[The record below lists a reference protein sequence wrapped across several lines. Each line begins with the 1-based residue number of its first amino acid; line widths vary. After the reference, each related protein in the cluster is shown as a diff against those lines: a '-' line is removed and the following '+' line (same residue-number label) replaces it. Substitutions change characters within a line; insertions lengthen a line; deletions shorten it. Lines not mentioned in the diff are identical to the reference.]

1 MLSGDPSEVIAKI
14 RAIESGLSSAA
25 KALRQLPA
33 AQAAGSFLEEKLI
46 VSCPPNAAFNG
57 TIAAIDGG
65 IVSETYQ
72 SCELVLFRAVCT
84 AFGYENGLV
93 CRKANHPSGLDG
105 FETALLDSF
114 DESDTMQRD
123 SIIRLRSEIAAARE
137 SVKLFSP
144 SMVFL
149 DGSIFPNP
157 QDRPP
162 KESASFD
169 QFERLLAEYR
179 FLFAECSAANV
190 TLVGVVKDSK
200 SRNYLDALR
209 KSGALSD
216 FYSGHAKFLSSTND
230 SAFLS
235 MALEENERSGLV
247 KLERQD
253 LGRDLCRTTCAATYV
268 KASKYDRPLRLEFS
282 DYAKADAASKAI
294 CGLCK
299 GNSRYAYPAILIEA
313 DLRAAMDPKELEVA
327 YARLCAKVGPDAVSL
342 RRLRRNERP
351 FR

>member
-1 MLSGDPSEVIAKI
+1 MLTDNTSEVITRI
-14 RAIESGLSSAA
+14 RALESGLSAA
-25 KALRQLPA
+25 ASSLRKF
-33 AQAAGSFLEEKLI
+33 QAANAKDAFLGEQPK
-46 VSCPPNAAFNG
+46 VPCPPNAGFTGA
-57 TIAAIDGG
+57 IAAIDGG

-84 AFGYENGLV
+84 AFGYENGKV
-93 CRKANHPSGLDG
+93 SRKANHPSGLDG

-123 SIIRLRSEIAAARE
+123 SIIRLRSEIARARE
-137 SVKLFSP
+137 SIKLFSP

-162 KESASFD
+162 KDSAAFD
-169 QFERLLAEYR
+169 GFERLLAEYR
-179 FLFAECSAANV
+179 FLFAECSAAGV
-190 TLVGVVKDSK
+190 ALVGVVKDSK

-209 KSGALSD
+209 KSEAFSD
-216 FYSGHAKFLSSTND
+216 FYSEHAKFLSSTND

-247 KLERQD
+247 KIERQD
-253 LGRDLCRTTCAATYV
+253 LGRDLCRTTCATTYV

-282 DYAKADAASKAI
+282 DYTNADAASKTI

>member
-1 MLSGDPSEVIAKI
+1 MLKDNTSDVIARI
-14 RAIESGLSSAA
+14 RTLESGLSSAA
-25 KALRQLPA
+25 SALRRL
-33 AQAAGSFLEEKLI
+33 QATSQKEAFLGESPI
-46 VSCPPNAAFNG
+46 VACEPDATFCG
-57 TIAAIDGG
+57 TIAAVDGG
-65 IVSETYQ
+65 IVSEVYQ
-72 SCELVLFRAVCT
+72 SCALVLFRAVCT
-84 AFGYENGLV
+84 AFGYENGRVL
-93 CRKANHPSGLDG
+93 RKANHPSGLDG

-123 SIIRLRSEIAAARE
+123 SIIRLRSEIARARE
-137 SVKLFSP
+137 SIKLFSP

-162 KESASFD
+162 KDSPAFEG
-169 QFERLLAEYR
+169 FERLLAECR
-179 FLFAECSAANV
+179 FLFSECSAADV
-190 TLVGVVKDSK
+190 ALVGVVKDTK
-200 SRNYLDALR
+200 SRNYLDAMR
-209 KSGALSD
+209 KSEALSE

-247 KLERQD
+247 KIERQD
-253 LGRDLCRTTCAATYV
+253 LGRDLCRTTPAATYL
-268 KASKYDRPLRLEFS
+268 KAAKYDRPLRLEFS
-282 DYAKADAASKAI
+282 DYTKAGAASRVI

-313 DLRAAMDPKELEVA
+313 DLRAAMDPRELEVA

>member
-1 MLSGDPSEVIAKI
+1 MLKDNTSEVIARI
-14 RAIESGLSSAA
+14 RTIESGLSAA
-25 KALRQLPA
+25 ASGLRQQAIAPKETFLGEPA
-33 AQAAGSFLEEKLI
+33 IL
-46 VSCPPNAAFNG
+46 SCPPNASFSG

-84 AFGYENGLV
+84 AFGYENGKV

-123 SIIRLRSEIAAARE
+123 SIIRLRSEIARARE
-137 SVKLFSP
+137 SIKLFSP

-162 KESASFD
+162 KDSAAFEG
-169 QFERLLAEYR
+169 FERLLAEYR
-179 FLFAECSAANV
+179 FLFAECSAAGV

-209 KSGALSD
+209 KSESLSD
-216 FYSGHAKFLSSTND
+216 FYSEHAKFLSSTND

-253 LGRDLCRTTCAATYV
+253 LGKELCRTTCATTYV

-282 DYAKADAASKAI
+282 DYTKADAASKII

-327 YARLCAKVGPDAVSL
+327 YSRLCAKVGPDAVSL

>member
-1 MLSGDPSEVIAKI
+1 MGDNTSEVIARI
-14 RAIESGLSSAA
+14 RALEAGLFSAA
-25 KALRQLPA
+25 KALRQ
-33 AQAAGSFLEEKLI
+33 AQATVSKDAFLGEPAI
-46 VSCPPNAAFNG
+46 VSCEPDQSFSG

-72 SCELVLFRAVCT
+72 SCELVLFRAVCA

-93 CRKANHPSGLDG
+93 CRKACHPSGLDG

-114 DESDTMQRD
+114 DESETMQRD
-123 SIIRLRSEIAAARE
+123 SIIRLRSEIGRARE

-157 QDRPP
+157 QDRPQ
-162 KESASFD
+162 KDSAAFD
-169 QFERLLAEYR
+169 GFARLLAEYR
-179 FLFAECSAANV
+179 FLYSECSAANV
-190 TLVGVVKDSK
+190 TLVGVVKDTK

-209 KSGALSD
+209 KSEGLSG
-216 FYSGHAKFLSSTND
+216 FYSGHAKHLSSTND

-235 MALEENERSGLV
+235 LALEENERSGLV
-247 KLERQD
+247 RIERQD
-253 LGRDLCRTTCAATYV
+253 LGRDLCRTTPAATYL
-268 KASKYDRPLRLEFS
+268 KAAKYDRPLRLEFS
-282 DYAKADAASKAI
+282 DHAKADAASKVV

-313 DLRAAMDPKELEVA
+313 DLRAAMDPRELEVA

>member
-1 MLSGDPSEVIAKI
+1 MLKDNSSEVVARI
-14 RAIESGLSSAA
+14 RALESGLSSAA
-25 KALRQLPA
+25 LALRKL
-33 AQAAGSFLEEKLI
+33 QATAGKELFLGESSV
-46 VSCPPNAAFNG
+46 VSCPPNVTFTG

-65 IVSETYQ
+65 IVSEVYQ

-84 AFGYENGLV
+84 AFGYENGKV
-93 CRKANHPSGLDG
+93 CRKACHPSGLDG

-123 SIIRLRSEIAAARE
+123 SIIRLRAEIARARE

-162 KESASFD
+162 KDSPAFEG
-169 QFERLLAEYR
+169 FERLLAEYR
-179 FLFAECSAANV
+179 FLFAECSAAGV
-190 TLVGVVKDSK
+190 ALVGVVKDTK
-200 SRNYLDALR
+200 SRNYLDAMR
-209 KSGALSD
+209 KSDCLSE
-216 FYSGHAKFLSSTND
+216 FYSEHAAFLSSTND

-235 MALEENERSGLV
+235 MALQENERSGLV
-247 KLERQD
+247 KIERQD
-253 LGRDLCRTTCAATYV
+253 LGRDLCRTTAAATYV

-282 DYAKADAASKAI
+282 DYAKADEASRAI

>member
-1 MLSGDPSEVIAKI
+1 MITDNTSEVIARI
-14 RAIESGLSSAA
+14 RTLESGLSAA
-25 KALRQLPA
+25 ASGLRQL
-33 AQAAGSFLEEKLI
+33 QATAGKEAFLGESSV
-46 VSCPPNAAFNG
+46 VSCPPNATFTG

-65 IVSETYQ
+65 IVSEVYQ

-84 AFGYENGLV
+84 AFGYENGKV

-123 SIIRLRSEIAAARE
+123 SIIRLRSEIARARE

-157 QDRPP
+157 QDRPQKDSP
-162 KESASFD
+162 AFEG
-169 QFERLLAEYR
+169 FERLLAEYR
-179 FLFAECSAANV
+179 FLFAECSAADV
-190 TLVGVVKDSK
+190 TLVGVVKDTK
-200 SRNYLDALR
+200 SRNYLDAMR
-209 KSGALSD
+209 KSEDLSD
-216 FYSGHAKFLSSTND
+216 FYSQHAKFLSSTND

-247 KLERQD
+247 KIERQD
-253 LGRDLCRTTCAATYV
+253 LGRDLCRTTPAATYV

-282 DYAKADAASKAI
+282 DYTKADAASKAV

>member
-1 MLSGDPSEVIAKI
+1 MIADNAPEVIARI
-14 RAIESGLSSAA
+14 RALESGLSAA
-25 KALRQLPA
+25 ASSLRNL
-33 AQAAGSFLEEKLI
+33 QATVEKETFLGETAILH
-46 VSCPPNAAFNG
+46 CPPNASFIG
-57 TIAAIDGG
+57 TITAIDGG

-84 AFGYENGLV
+84 AFGYENGRVL
-93 CRKANHPSGLDG
+93 RKANHPSGLDG

-123 SIIRLRSEIAAARE
+123 SIIRLRSEIARARE
-137 SVKLFSP
+137 SIKLFSP

-162 KESASFD
+162 KDSAAFEG
-169 QFERLLAEYR
+169 FERLLAEYR
-179 FLFAECSAANV
+179 FLFAECSAADV

-209 KSGALSD
+209 KSDGLSD
-216 FYSGHAKFLSSTND
+216 FYSEHAKFLSSTND

-247 KLERQD
+247 KFERQD
-253 LGRDLCRTTCAATYV
+253 LGRDMCRTTCAATYV

-282 DYAKADAASKAI
+282 DCTKADVASKTI